1 MTDTSYGSFQPY
13 YSWRRMSMPPVAV
26 AAQRPNSD
34 SPTLSSL
41 LSSSSNSND
50 SPPAIV
56 LAQPYNPRR
65 APSAS
70 RDNSNS
76 SSNEGRDQDGD
87 DSDDTGGGGGHK
99 GPCQIVCLIWS
110 MFVTGFVVLWAVFS
124 LYKALA

>member
-1 MTDTSYGSFQPY
+1 MTSDTSYGSFQPY

-26 AAQRPNSD
+26 ASQRPNSD

-56 LAQPYNPRR
+56 VARPYNPNSSNSH
-65 APSAS
+65 PSTS
-70 RDNSNS
+70 RDNS
-76 SSNEGRDQDGD
+76 EDQQQPQHD
-87 DSDDTGGGGGHK
+87 DGHK
-99 GPCQIVCLIWS
+99 GPCQIVCLIWA
-110 MFVTGFVVLWAVFS
+110 MFVTAFVVLWAVFS

>member
-56 LAQPYNPRR
+56 LAQPYTNPRR

-76 SSNEGRDQDGD
+76 SSNEGSRG
-87 DSDDTGGGGGHK
+87 DDTGGGGGHK